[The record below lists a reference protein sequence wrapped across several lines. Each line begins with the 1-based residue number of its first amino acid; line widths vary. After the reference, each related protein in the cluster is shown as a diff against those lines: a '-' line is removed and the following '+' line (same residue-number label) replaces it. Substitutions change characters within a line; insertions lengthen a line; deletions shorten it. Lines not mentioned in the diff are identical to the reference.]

1 MVPKPE
7 SALFKMKLDTKVY
20 SKLLILNSGI
30 IFLNVVPKI
39 PFWTKLVPK
48 LQNAL
53 LRMKIVQ
60 RGFGTK
66 LAEEN
71 VF

>member
-20 SKLLILNSGI
+20 SKLLILNSTI
-30 IFLNVVPKI
+30 IFLNVVSKI
-39 PFWTKLVPK
+39 SFWTKLVPK

-53 LRMKIVQ
+53 FRMKIVQ